1 MFTGTSSSAIYRRAI
16 HNMGWWCFHIYHFY
30 HFIYFYLL
38 SKKKKTTNKSPI
50 LLLFLQH
57 VECCVQ
63 YTTTYI
69 HPPHVYSHQFK
80 LLDCV
85 CYYCICSC
93 LHCLSL
99 TVRNFICRPIVDSVI
114 HNRFVSR
121 TLCCVHYY
129 GCIVV
134 FLFAMR
140 DIAYVTHSWTRHTHT
155 TYALLC
161 FKTIDFCISS
171 FDV

>member
-1 MFTGTSSSAIYRRAI
+1 MPSIGGLYTTWVGGASISTIYTISSISIY
-16 HNMGWWCFHIYHFY
+16 YQ
-30 HFIYFYLL
+30 
-38 SKKKKTTNKSPI
+38 KKKKKTNKSPI

-155 TYALLC
+155 QHTLC
-161 FKTIDFCISS
+161 SASKQ
-171 FDV
+171 

>member
-38 SKKKKTTNKSPI
+38 SKKKTNKSPI
-50 LLLFLQH
+50 FLLFLQH

-155 TYALLC
+155 HNIRSALLQNNR
-161 FKTIDFCISS
+161 FLYF
-171 FDV
+171 FF